1 MKNKKTIILL
11 IVSVLFVSG
20 FLLLNKTSS
29 VKQIKLKE
37 LNYNVT
43 YKEAFPNSNI
53 RKSIILCI
61 MRNRCGEEQYN
72 SGMYTVE
79 KYNAQHPGTYN
90 TYIQYY
96 MTREYA
102 NNSMFGSTISETE
115 IEAKE
120 NETISKEDLD
130 KIKIL
135 IPNQVGETIRN
146 LDGIAYLKNL
156 KVLCNFNLDVENL
169 DLSHNKELET
179 ILFNTDSSSEISK
192 IKKIIVEE
200 DNKLKLLALELE
212 NETLDISKIK
222 TLEVVILKNGNIK
235 NIVLPNN
242 IKKLDLAFNRI
253 SSIVLPETVEDV
265 NLDANRITTIKIPS
279 KVIKANISRNVISS
293 IDLSDAI
300 NLERLESRFNP
311 IESIDLTK
319 SVNLKFIELYRA
331 NIKSKTIDFSNNPKL
346 EIASLNYIMPM
357 PPIYGR
363 PPLPEP
369 PMRLETLDFS
379 NNPNLIG
386 INAEKIG
393 LKSID
398 LSKNLKLTYANI
410 NNNEIKDLKIP
421 TTLKRNSIQNINFKI
436 KKNSYIDLP
445 ILFNGEKV
453 YLEDSDNFKR
463 VNDKY
468 IFDQVGTFNEKV
480 KKEITDGYKYEA
492 NVTVE
497 VESGEEETY
506 TPTLSN
512 QVDYKPEANKELSV
526 NKIKEMVTNLPANI
540 KNFEIISPEDKKF
553 TSEGD
558 KKVKVRV
565 TLSDD
570 TFKEFDIDIKV
581 YEEKVILP
589 EITVTKP
596 VENKKPERGY
606 SGFRKANKRVRRS
619 LDKYNE
625 VNESV
630 KELEKLINDS
640 KNNNFETKEETDV
653 ENLKNNI
660 LVKIEDAKEKLK
672 KSYTEETEE
681 EKLQEVKEKVL
692 KEIEGLKEELNK
704 IREKQVSN
712 NEEKV
717 EKPTL
722 LKENKK
728 QDTKSFN
735 YFLILIPVSLI
746 IFILILL
753 KRRKKER

>member
-1 MKNKKTIILL
+1 MKNKKTILLL

-102 NNSMFGSTISETE
+102 NNSMFGPTISETE

-156 KVLCNFNLDVENL
+156 KVLCNFKLDVENL

-192 IKKIIVEE
+192 IKKIIVEV
-200 DNKLKLLALELE
+200 DNKLKLLALELGNE
-212 NETLDISKIK
+212 NLDISNLK

-235 NIVLPNN
+235 NIVLP
-242 IKKLDLAFNRI
+242 
-253 SSIVLPETVEDV
+253 ETVEDV
-265 NLDANRITTIKIPS
+265 NLDANLIENIKIPS
-279 KVIKANISRNVISS
+279 KVIKANISRNKISS

-300 NLERLESRFNP
+300 KLERLESRFNP

-319 SVNLKFIELYRA
+319 SVNLKFIELKGA
-331 NIKSKTIDFSNNPKL
+331 KIKAKTIDFSNNPKL
-346 EIASLNYIMPM
+346 EVASLNYFIPM
-357 PPIYGR
+357 PPIPGR
-363 PPLPEP
+363 PNISDVG
-369 PMRLETLDFS
+369 MKLETLDFS

-410 NNNEIKDLKIP
+410 SNNEIQDLKIP

-468 IFDQVGTFNEKV
+468 IFDKVGIFNEKV

-553 TSEGD
+553 VSEGD

-581 YEEKVILP
+581 YEEKVYLP

-596 VENKKPERGY
+596 VEKKKEVKGY
-606 SGFRKANKRVRRS
+606 SSFKKVNRRVRRS

-672 KSYTEETEE
+672 KSYTEETKE

>member
-1 MKNKKTIILL
+1 MKNKKSIILL

-102 NNSMFGSTISETE
+102 NNSMFGPTISEAE

-135 IPNQVGETIRN
+135 IPNEPGETIRN
-146 LDGIAYLKNL
+146 LGGIEYLKNL
-156 KVLCNFNLDVENL
+156 KVLCNFKLDVENL

-212 NETLDISKIK
+212 NETLDISKLK

-242 IKKLDLAFNRI
+242 IKKLDLAFNKI

-265 NLDANRITTIKIPS
+265 NLDANLIENIKIPS
-279 KVIKANISRNVISS
+279 KVIKANISRNKITS

-300 NLERLESRFNP
+300 KLERLESRFNP

-319 SVNLKFIELYRA
+319 SVNLKHIELYRA

-410 NNNEIKDLKIP
+410 SNNEIQDLKIP

-468 IFDQVGTFNEKV
+468 IFDKVGTFNEKV

-497 VESGEEETY
+497 VEAGEEETY
-506 TPTLSN
+506 TPTLTV
-512 QVDYKPEANKELSV
+512 QKDYKPEANKELSV

-553 TSEGD
+553 VSEGD

-589 EITVTKP
+589 EITVIKP
-596 VENKKPERGY
+596 VEKKKEVKGY
-606 SGFRKANKRVRRS
+606 SSFKKVNRRVRRS

-672 KSYTEETEE
+672 KSYTEETKE

-753 KRRKKER
+753 KRRNKER

>member
-1 MKNKKTIILL
+1 MKNKKSIILL
-11 IVSVLFVSG
+11 IVSVLFISG

-102 NNSMFGSTISETE
+102 NNSMFGPTISEAE

-135 IPNQVGETIRN
+135 IPNEPGETIRN
-146 LDGIAYLKNL
+146 LGGIEYLKNL

-212 NETLDISKIK
+212 NETLDISKLK

-253 SSIVLPETVEDV
+253 SSIVLPEGVEDV
-265 NLDANRITTIKIPS
+265 NLDANLIENIKIPS
-279 KVIKANISRNVISS
+279 KVIKANISRNKITS

-300 NLERLESRFNP
+300 KLERLESRFNP

-319 SVNLKFIELYRA
+319 SVNLKHIELYRA

-410 NNNEIKDLKIP
+410 SNNEIQDLKIP

-480 KKEITDGYKYEA
+480 KKEITDGYRW
-492 NVTVE
+492 
-497 VESGEEETY
+497 
-506 TPTLSN
+506 L
-512 QVDYKPEANKELSV
+512 
-526 NKIKEMVTNLPANI
+526 
-540 KNFEIISPEDKKF
+540 
-553 TSEGD
+553 
-558 KKVKVRV
+558 
-565 TLSDD
+565 
-570 TFKEFDIDIKV
+570 
-581 YEEKVILP
+581 
-589 EITVTKP
+589 
-596 VENKKPERGY
+596 
-606 SGFRKANKRVRRS
+606 
-619 LDKYNE
+619 
-625 VNESV
+625 
-630 KELEKLINDS
+630 
-640 KNNNFETKEETDV
+640 
-653 ENLKNNI
+653 
-660 LVKIEDAKEKLK
+660 
-672 KSYTEETEE
+672 
-681 EKLQEVKEKVL
+681 
-692 KEIEGLKEELNK
+692 
-704 IREKQVSN
+704 
-712 NEEKV
+712 
-717 EKPTL
+717 
-722 LKENKK
+722 
-728 QDTKSFN
+728 
-735 YFLILIPVSLI
+735 
-746 IFILILL
+746 
-753 KRRKKER
+753 

>member
-1 MKNKKTIILL
+1 MKNKKSIILL
-11 IVSVLFVSG
+11 VVSVLFVSG

-102 NNSMFGSTISETE
+102 NNSMFGPTISEAE

-135 IPNQVGETIRN
+135 IPNEPGETIRN

-156 KVLCNFNLDVENL
+156 KVLCNFKLDVENL

-212 NETLDISKIK
+212 NETLDISNLK

-242 IKKLDLAFNRI
+242 IKKLDLAFNKI

-265 NLDANRITTIKIPS
+265 NLDANLIENIKIPS
-279 KVIKANISRNVISS
+279 KVIKANISRNKITS

-300 NLERLESRFNP
+300 KLERLESRFNP

-319 SVNLKFIELYRA
+319 SVNLKHIELYRA

-410 NNNEIKDLKIP
+410 SNNEIQDLKIP

-468 IFDQVGTFNEKV
+468 IFDKVGTFNEKV

-526 NKIKEMVTNLPANI
+526 DKIKEMVTNLPANI

-553 TSEGD
+553 GLEGD

-596 VENKKPERGY
+596 VEKKKEVKGY
-606 SGFRKANKRVRRS
+606 SSFKKVNRRVRRS

-672 KSYTEETEE
+672 KSYTKETEE